1 MCTYIVYKT
10 PTQTQQV
17 FWSKPVMSSDCR
29 LPDCQDLRRAAKVC
43 FVGLACSE
51 LPHTRVGSLP
61 ECPPHAGRLPQRS
74 HYPHPQQRVQVWRP
88 FQELQPLGQALDC
101 QNASPEH
108 CLSCERSQCGH
119 QHAQTWCHL
128 PSVDCF
134 LGQLQTHKHS
144 MLKGTGSFIST
155 GQQGTMLSATV
166 TAMDHAI
173 RNCDSNGLC
182 CLQLWQ
188 QWTMLYATVTAMD
201 YAVCN
206 CDRNGL
212 CYMQLWQQWT
222 MLYATVTAM
231 DYAIRSCVSNGL
243 CHL

>member
-1 MCTYIVYKT
+1 
-10 PTQTQQV
+10 
-17 FWSKPVMSSDCR
+17 MSSDCR
-29 LPDCQDLRRAAKVC
+29 LPDCQDLCRVVKVC

-51 LPHTRVGSLP
+51 LPRTRVGSLP

-88 FQELQPLGQALDC
+88 FQEFQPLGQALDC
-101 QNASPEH
+101 QSASPGH

-134 LGQLQTHKHS
+134 LGQLQTHKNS
-144 MLKGTGSFIST
+144 MLRGTGSFIST

-166 TAMDHAI
+166 TAMDYAI
-173 RNCDSNGLC
+173 CNCDSNGLC
-182 CLQLWQ
+182 Y
-188 QWTMLYATVTAMD
+188 T
-201 YAVCN
+201 
-206 CDRNGL
+206 
-212 CYMQLWQQWT
+212 QLWQQWT

-231 DYAIRSCVSNGL
+231 DYAIRNYDSNGL
-243 CHL
+243 CDTQLCQQWTMPFVTPTAVDYPIHNPDSNGLYYLQPQQ